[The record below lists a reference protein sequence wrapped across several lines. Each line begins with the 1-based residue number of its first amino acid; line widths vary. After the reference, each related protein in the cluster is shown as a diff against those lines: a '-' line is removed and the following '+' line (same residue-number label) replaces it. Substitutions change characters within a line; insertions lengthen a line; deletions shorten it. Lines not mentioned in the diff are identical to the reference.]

1 MKQSYFRV
9 WFSNGNY
16 LPELVNVSAF
26 GKGEALILAQ
36 AERIKAGCDYTLLK
50 IEEVSDDR

>member
-16 LPELVNVSAF
+16 LPEFIDIAAL
-26 GKGEALILAQ
+26 GQPEALILAQ
-36 AERIKAGCDYTLLK
+36 AERIKGGKCRAVVN
-50 IEEVSDDR
+50 IERIEI

>member
-16 LPELVNVSAF
+16 LPEFIDIAAL
-26 GKGEALILAQ
+26 GQPEALILAQ
-36 AERIKAGCDYTLLK
+36 AERIKAGIDYTVLK
-50 IEEVSDDR
+50 IEEVKQ

>member
-1 MKQSYFRV
+1 MKQSFFRV

-16 LPELVNVSAF
+16 LPESVSVSAF
-26 GKGEALILAQ
+26 GQGDALILAQ

-50 IEEVSDDR
+50 IEEIASS

>member
-16 LPELVNVSAF
+16 LPEFVNVSAF
-26 GKGEALILAQ
+26 GQGDALILAQ

-50 IEEVSDDR
+50 IEEIEQ

>member
-16 LPELVNVSAF
+16 EPQSVSVSAF
-26 GKGEALILAQ
+26 GQGDALILAQ

-50 IEEVSDDR
+50 IEEVK

>member
-16 LPELVNVSAF
+16 MPEYVNVKAF
-26 GKGEALILAQ
+26 GQGDAVTLARV
-36 AERIKAGCDYTLLK
+36 ERIKAGCDYTLLK
-50 IEEVSDDR
+50 IEEVKQ

>member
-16 LPELVNVSAF
+16 IPEFVNVSAF
-26 GKGEALILAQ
+26 EQGDALILAQ
-36 AERIKAGCDYTLLK
+36 AKRIKSGRDYTLLK
-50 IEEVSDDR
+50 IEEVKQ